1 MLSIPKTLELGYRE
15 RSVRE
20 NGDRN
25 ERDGER
31 VISSRAGESRGR
43 RKNEEGALGRRR
55 CCGGDGEI
63 QKVDHG
69 PSSKL
74 ELSFEGGE
82 RNEKRQQRGSEI
94 EIGGEIKLK
103 KYIYI
108 NLAFS

>member
-25 ERDGER
+25 GRDGER

-69 PSSKL
+69 PSKL
-74 ELSFEGGE
+74 ELS
-82 RNEKRQQRGSEI
+82 
-94 EIGGEIKLK
+94 
-103 KYIYI
+103 
-108 NLAFS
+108 

>member
-1 MLSIPKTLELGYRE
+1 M
-15 RSVRE
+15 VV
-20 NGDRN
+20 
-25 ERDGER
+25 GEG

-43 RKNEEGALGRRR
+43 RKNEGGALRRR
-55 CCGGDGEI
+55 CGGDGEI